1 MHLATAEKALTE
13 EKQRRFVAQAVLER
27 DDIVDYEWIQWQIH
41 RGYSL
46 CIECRVQH
54 KAHRNDYL

>member
-27 DDIVDYEWIQWQIH
+27 DDIVDYEWIQ
-41 RGYSL
+41 
-46 CIECRVQH
+46 
-54 KAHRNDYL
+54 